1 MIMTNWASTSYCI
14 EGSKED
20 LRRLYKLFDFMTGS
34 KLFLVGSSDSLGANI
49 LKELGTTEEQLSKN
63 NIHGFIDTYEFDE
76 NVLRIETKEVCHVSD
91 FRYLLAQL
99 MPKLK
104 IYYIL
109 EKWENHVYNSN
120 DTDGKYFPE
129 RYLVHACINGTTFH
143 EYFRTED
150 EMKIF
155 VSKLMGRKSVTIDEI
170 GEWIE
175 EHRNKDNF
183 INIIEMEYVL
193 L

>member
-1 MIMTNWASTSYCI
+1 MATLAKASYCI

-34 KLFLVGSSDSLGANI
+34 KHFLVASRDSLGANI

-76 NVLRIETKEVCHVSD
+76 NVLRIETKEVCHVSN
-91 FRYLLAQL
+91 FRYLLARL

-104 IYYIL
+104 IYYIF

>member
-1 MIMTNWASTSYCI
+1 MANWAKASYCI

-20 LRRLYKLFDFMTGS
+20 LRRLYKLFEFMTGG
-34 KLFLVGSSDSLGANI
+34 KHFLVGSCDSLEANI

-63 NIHGFIDTYEFDE
+63 NIHGFINTYELE
-76 NVLRIETKEVCHVSD
+76 RNVLRIETKELCHVSD

-104 IYYIL
+104 VYYIF

-150 EMKIF
+150 QMKIF
-155 VSKLMGRKSVTIDEI
+155 VSKLMGREEVTIEEI
-170 GEWIE
+170 GEWIDK
-175 EHRNKDNF
+175 HRNKDNF
-183 INIIEMEYVL
+183 INIIEMEYVIL
-193 L
+193 

>member
-1 MIMTNWASTSYCI
+1 MANWARASYCI

-34 KLFLVGSSDSLGANI
+34 KLFLVGSRDSLGANI

-91 FRYLLAQL
+91 VRYLLAQL

>member
-1 MIMTNWASTSYCI
+1 MIMANWARASYCI

-34 KLFLVGSSDSLGANI
+34 KLFLVGSRDSLGANI

-91 FRYLLAQL
+91 VRYLLAQL

>member
-1 MIMTNWASTSYCI
+1 MTNWASTSYCI

>member
-1 MIMTNWASTSYCI
+1 MATLAKASYCI

-34 KLFLVGSSDSLGANI
+34 KHFLVGSCDSLEANI
-49 LKELGTTEEQLSKN
+49 LKELDTTEEQLSKN
-63 NIHGFIDTYEFDE
+63 NIHGFIDTYELDE

-104 IYYIL
+104 IYYIF

-155 VSKLMGRKSVTIDEI
+155 VSKLMGRKDVTIDEI

-183 INIIEMEYVL
+183 VEVIEIEYVM
-193 L
+193 

>member
-1 MIMTNWASTSYCI
+1 MATLAKASYCI

-34 KLFLVGSSDSLGANI
+34 KHFLVGSCDSLEANI

-63 NIHGFIDTYEFDE
+63 NINGFIDTYELDE

-104 IYYIL
+104 IYYIF

-120 DTDGKYFPE
+120 DTDGKYFPM
-129 RYLVHACINGTTFH
+129 RYLVHACMKGTTSH

-155 VSKLMGRKSVTIDEI
+155 VSKLMGRKDVTIDEI

-183 INIIEMEYVL
+183 INIIEMEYVVL
-193 L
+193 

>member
-1 MIMTNWASTSYCI
+1 MATLAKASYCI

-34 KLFLVGSSDSLGANI
+34 KHFLVASRDSLGANI

-76 NVLRIETKEVCHVSD
+76 NVLRIETKEVCHVSN
-91 FRYLLAQL
+91 FRYLLARL

-104 IYYIL
+104 IYYIF

-183 INIIEMEYVL
+183 INIIEMEYVVL
-193 L
+193 